1 MDCTACIVFPT
12 SRQEWMAQ
20 LESGSVGPFMSRD
33 IAVQVAAIE
42 ALRLRQ
48 LDRQVRVVVAAPD
61 GTIRAARCMCRRFG
75 R

>member
-48 LDRQVRVVVAAPD
+48 MERQVRIVVAAND
-61 GTIRAARCMCRRFG
+61 GTVRAERCMCRRFG

>member
-1 MDCTACIVFPT
+1 MDCVACIVFPT
-12 SRQEWMAQ
+12 SKQEWMAQ
-20 LESGSVGPFMSRD
+20 LESGSVGPFLTRD

-48 LDRQVRVVVAAPD
+48 LDRPVRVVVAAHD
-61 GTIRAARCMCRRFG
+61 GTVRAERCVCRRFG